1 MPDPDPEAVSTAGEA
16 QQPNELAVL
25 RALVHA
31 HSQPDPRT
39 SSREPIMYLPFRGGV
54 IHHALREEEL
64 AIDDALVEELHGHGF
79 ISIDYHANSWQLT
92 PTPYG
97 RNVIEEEDRTR
108 AGGAADAASIVA
120 AVESQSASANPLAWP
135 AVRPVLEAL
144 RGYWQESG
152 YPTHGIALVPIAN
165 EIPDEAAPI
174 FAATIRSLT
183 SGGYL
188 ARGELGG
195 IIVTDDGRQIAF
207 PGEVALTEKAHA
219 ILDGWPGAAPS
230 ELVENLLAI
239 LTSAAAEESDPVRKT
254 RLESLAS
261 AIKDVGLAVT
271 SDVIAKVITG
281 GI

>member
-1 MPDPDPEAVSTAGEA
+1 M
-16 QQPNELAVL
+16 
-25 RALVHA
+25 
-31 HSQPDPRT
+31 
-39 SSREPIMYLPFRGGV
+39 
-54 IHHALREEEL
+54 
-64 AIDDALVEELHGHGF
+64 
-79 ISIDYHANSWQLT
+79 
-92 PTPYG
+92 
-97 RNVIEEEDRTR
+97 
-108 AGGAADAASIVA
+108 
-120 AVESQSASANPLAWP
+120 
-135 AVRPVLEAL
+135 
-144 RGYWQESG
+144 
-152 YPTHGIALVPIAN
+152 PIAN